1 MNVIDIAQIK
11 EGDNVTVELE
21 FVHHGEGN
29 VFSAKDKN
37 GRSFHLYYTSIIKHT
52 PKPFITPNLDV
63 EIPGLTFTKP
73 VGEESITVNFIGEYI
88 NAIYKWLIGGA
99 ITLAIVIAFQLLYVF
114 LNIKTLKS
122 TGIILGI
129 AAVLIFVS
137 YQLADDTVMNLIS
150 YSGPDNVPGTLKF
163 VGTVLIFTY
172 ILGVLVIVSI
182 LFSAISN
189 LFR

>member
-1 MNVIDIAQIK
+1 MVISKISQYFLWALMAISLVLVGIFFFGGFV
-11 EGDNVTVELE
+11 EGT
-21 FVHHGEGN
+21 EGTS
-29 VFSAKDKN
+29 SAE
-37 GRSFHLYYTSIIKHT
+37 
-52 PKPFITPNLDV
+52 PVITEVILRWA
-63 EIPGLTFTKP
+63 
-73 VGEESITVNFIGEYI
+73 YI
-88 NAIYKWLIGGA
+88 LLF